1 MINLFLCIILIY
13 LLSTTFSDLSLG
25 VGVC

>member
-13 LLSTTFSDLSLG
+13 LLSTAFSDLSLG